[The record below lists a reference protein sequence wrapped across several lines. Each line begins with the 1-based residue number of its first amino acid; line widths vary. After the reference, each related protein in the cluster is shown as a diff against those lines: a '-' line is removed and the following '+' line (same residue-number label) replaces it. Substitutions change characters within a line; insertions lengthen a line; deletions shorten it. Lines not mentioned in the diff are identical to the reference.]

1 MMKEENILL
10 SLDNVSKLYKM
21 GETVVTALD
30 GVSFNVE
37 RGEFL
42 SIMGPSGSG
51 KSTCMNLIGCL
62 DKPTSGEILINGKKV
77 SLMNQNQLAEI
88 RNRTIGFVFQ
98 QYNLLPNLSVIE
110 NVMLPLR
117 YQGVPVAERRKRAEK
132 VLDRMGLSDRL
143 NHKPSELSGGQKQRT
158 AIARATVTDPAL
170 ILADEPT
177 GALDSHTGESVM
189 DLFNEINRE
198 GATIIVVTHDEKI
211 GRSLPRTIRILDGKI
226 QEDFHA

>member
-198 GATIIVVTHDEKI
+198 GTTIIVVTHDEKI

-226 QEDFHA
+226 QEDFHV

>member
-1 MMKEENILL
+1 MIKEENILL

-62 DKPTSGEILINGKKV
+62 DKPTSGEVLINGKKV

-143 NHKPSELSGGQKQRT
+143 NHKPAELSGGQKQRT

-198 GATIIVVTHDEKI
+198 GTTIIVVTHDEKI

>member
-1 MMKEENILL
+1 MMKEEHILL

-198 GATIIVVTHDEKI
+198 GTTIIVVTHDEKI

>member
-132 VLDRMGLSDRL
+132 VLDRMGFSDRL

-198 GATIIVVTHDEKI
+198 GTTIIVVTHDEKI